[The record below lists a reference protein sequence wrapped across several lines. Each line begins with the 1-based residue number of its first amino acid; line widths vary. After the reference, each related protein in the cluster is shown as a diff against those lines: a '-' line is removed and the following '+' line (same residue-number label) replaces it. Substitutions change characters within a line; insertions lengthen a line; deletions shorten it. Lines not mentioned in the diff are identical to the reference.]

1 MAVNINYVFNVFLRK
16 QIALKSDEIAGT
28 VEELIKKHFDSHP
41 KDKLDTTQIHR
52 FTGIAYSSD
61 STKSLQEFIER
72 QVTKEKKAREKP
84 WTKGDLHKRL
94 LSKIKE
100 IVGKDSNE
108 VYEKALN
115 KTKESLKNVEN
126 VEKEFDEANKKEIV
140 HDISIELLKR
150 FATHFGIHYL
160 YKKGG

>member
-16 QIALKSDEIAGT
+16 QIALKSDEIAET
-28 VEELIKKHFDSHP
+28 VEELIKKLSFSP
-41 KDKLDTTQIHR
+41 SLDPAQIHR
-52 FTGIAYSSD
+52 FIGIAYSSD

-126 VEKEFDEANKKEIV
+126 VEKEFDEANKKKIV